1 MDMELSAIRGERGLR
16 AVLEGAHEAF
26 IAMDARGVIIDWNP
40 AAEATFGWSRQEA
53 VGRMLAD
60 TIIPARYRVSHRR
73 GLQRYLRTGEGP
85 VLGQRLELEAL
96 HREGFEFPVELTISA
111 RRSGDIE
118 LFNAFLHDIGDRR
131 RAAMYVDA
139 QRAVTRILAEV
150 ETEEEVI
157 AGLLRELGERMGWEY
172 GAFWRMDEERDR
184 LVCARVWTIG
194 GGRLAEFAARS
205 QETALAAGAGLPGR
219 VWSSGR
225 PAYVVDVTRDSNF
238 PRAPAALAAGL
249 HAAVCFLLVTHGDR
263 LGVIEFFSS
272 TIG

>member
-1 MDMELSAIRGERGLR
+1 MELSAIRGERGLR

-172 GAFWRMDEERDR
+172 GAFWRPDENRGR
-184 LVCARVWTIG
+184 LACSSVWTIG
-194 GGRLAEFAARS
+194 GARLVQFAAASR
-205 QETALAAGAGLPGR
+205 EMPLAAGEGLPGR
-219 VWSSGR
+219 VWASRR
-225 PAYVVDVTRDSNF
+225 PAG
-238 PRAPAALAAGL
+238 PPA
-249 HAAVCFLLVTHGDR
+249 C
-263 LGVIEFFSS
+263 
-272 TIG
+272 